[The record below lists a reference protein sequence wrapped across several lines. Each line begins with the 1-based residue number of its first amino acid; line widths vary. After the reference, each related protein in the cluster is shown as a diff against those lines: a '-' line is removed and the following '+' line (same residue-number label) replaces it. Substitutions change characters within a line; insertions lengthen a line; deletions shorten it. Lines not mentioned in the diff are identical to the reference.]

1 MLGRRQRRGE
11 YSFLEKRPL
20 NWKGI
25 ENAYRPKR
33 PICFYDAICISM
45 LEREGDLY
53 HNIKKN
59 SKKTRCEQQ

>member
-1 MLGRRQRRGE
+1 V
-11 YSFLEKRPL
+11 SFLEKRQL

-33 PICFYDAICISM
+33 PICFYGTICIST

-53 HNIKKN
+53 HNIKKS
-59 SKKTRCEQQ
+59 SKKDKV